1 MADPGQTAAAAGTV
15 GQTQATAATPDQAA
29 AITAGQ
35 AAAGTAGRT
44 QAAAG
49 TAGQPAAGTSDQAA
63 AGTAGQ
69 AAAGA
74 PDQAAAGTTGRTQ
87 AAAGTGQTGSGPAEP
102 ERWLDPAEMAAWL
115 AFLEVSHLLDR
126 KIEQQLKQD
135 AGLSHAQY
143 EILSRLAAT
152 PGGQLRMSELADV
165 IIVSRSGLTY
175 QITQLERA
183 GLVRRAPCPSD
194 ERGILAILTRAGRA
208 ALARAAPGHLRV
220 VREYLIDALTPAQRD
235 TLTSAFA
242 TARTRLR
249 QAPTPDHS

>member
-29 AITAGQ
+29 A
-35 AAAGTAGRT
+35 
-44 QAAAG
+44 
-49 TAGQPAAGTSDQAA
+49 
-63 AGTAGQ
+63 
-69 AAAGA
+69 GA
-74 PDQAAAGTTGRTQ
+74 PDQAAAGTTGWTQ

-175 QITQLERA
+175 QITQLEKA

>member
-1 MADPGQTAAAAGTV
+1 MADH
-15 GQTQATAATPDQAA
+15 PDQAA
-29 AITAGQ
+29 AAEGGRAG
-35 AAAGTAGRT
+35 
-44 QAAAG
+44 
-49 TAGQPAAGTSDQAA
+49 
-63 AGTAGQ
+63 
-69 AAAGA
+69 
-74 PDQAAAGTTGRTQ
+74 
-87 AAAGTGQTGSGPAEP
+87 P
-102 ERWLDPAEMAAWL
+102 ERWLGPAEMAAWL

-143 EILSRLAAT
+143 EILSRLEAA
-152 PGGQLRMSELADV
+152 PGSQLRMSELADV

-175 QITQLERA
+175 QITQLEKA

-194 ERGILAILTRAGRA
+194 DRGVLAVLTSTGRA

-235 TLTSAFA
+235 AVAAGLS

-249 QAPTPDHS
+249 PSH